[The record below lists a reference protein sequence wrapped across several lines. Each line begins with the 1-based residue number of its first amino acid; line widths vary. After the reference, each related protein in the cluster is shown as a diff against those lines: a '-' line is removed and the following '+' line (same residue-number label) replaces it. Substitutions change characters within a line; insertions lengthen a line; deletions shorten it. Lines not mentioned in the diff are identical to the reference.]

1 MTYLEA
7 VNAVLIRLR
16 QSQVSSVNENE
27 YSLLIG
33 QFVNEAKNLVEDSW
47 NWSVLRTDVTVSATV
62 GTQDFTLTGT
72 NPRTR
77 ILDAYNTTQKIPL
90 GQENLFV
97 LRELY
102 NISTTTG
109 APSRYAVVGLGTSDA
124 LKVKVYPSPNVTS
137 SLSFNC
143 VIPQAALSSNN
154 TTISVPSEPIVQIA
168 YLKAINERGEDQ
180 GRLSEIQDRIATQ
193 VLADAIG
200 IDAYKYEA
208 EITWQAI

>member
-16 QSQVSSVNENE
+16 QSQVSSVDENE

-47 NWSVLRTDVTVSATV
+47 NWSVLRTAVTVSATV

-109 APSRYAVVGLGTSDA
+109 DL
-124 LKVKVYPSPNVTS
+124 
-137 SLSFNC
+137 LS
-143 VIPQAALSSNN
+143 
-154 TTISVPSEPIVQIA
+154 
-168 YLKAINERGEDQ
+168 
-180 GRLSEIQDRIATQ
+180 
-193 VLADAIG
+193 
-200 IDAYKYEA
+200 
-208 EITWQAI
+208 